1 MKMTWMM
8 ITNLS
13 GGGVFRRHVD
23 PSDSLL
29 RDFSALVPEGQYIQ
43 IIIENYGDRNEVL
56 KELNR
61 VDIVPYKQSP
71 TFKLDMPIE
80 FRGDDWHFPLT
91 VHFYMDNGFIAKV
104 SIPDLQALYKFGES
118 YGKSFYVD
126 YVAYDGTEV
135 EFTFVPGGSR
145 KVHKLVQRLY

>member
-1 MKMTWMM
+1 MTWMM
-8 ITNLS
+8 ITDLN
-13 GGGVFRRHVD
+13 GKGVFRRHLD
-23 PSDSLL
+23 ESDSLL

-43 IIIENYGDRNEVL
+43 IIIDNYGDRNEVL

-104 SIPDLQALYKFGES
+104 SIPDLQALYQFGES
-118 YGKSFYVD
+118 YGKSFYV
-126 YVAYDGTEV
+126 AYDDGTEV

-145 KVHKLVQRLY
+145 KVHKLVQRMY

>member
-1 MKMTWMM
+1 MTWMM

-29 RDFSALVPEGQYIQ
+29 QDFSALVPEGQYIQ
-43 IIIENYGDRNEVL
+43 VIIDNYGERHEVL
-56 KELNR
+56 TGINR
-61 VDIVPYKQSP
+61 VDIVPYQQSP
-71 TFKLDMPIE
+71 TFKLDKQIE
-80 FRGDDWHFPLT
+80 FREDTWHFPMT

-104 SIPDLQALYKFGES
+104 SIPDLQSLYKFGES
-118 YGKSFYVD
+118 YGKSFYV
-126 YVAYDGTEV
+126 AYDDGTEV
-135 EFTFVPGGSR
+135 EFTFVPGISR